1 MHKRLANTPP
11 KTKVSVRRALPLN
24 GHVDGRLDGHAD
36 GAATVK
42 LSVNV
47 SEDVGLKLRQV
58 AFEQRLSE
66 SSIVEVALGLLFRRS
81 DNASLGALLRQ
92 QGATLRRK
100 RKKS

>member
-1 MHKRLANTPP
+1 MSTKARPP
-11 KTKVSVRRALPLN
+11 SRRA
-24 GHVDGRLDGHAD
+24 DARFAD
-36 GAATVK
+36 EVQNDASTVK

-66 SSIVEVALGLLFRRS
+66 SSIVEVALALLFRRS
-81 DNASLGALLRQ
+81 EGQTLGSLLRQ

-100 RKKS
+100 RKRV

>member
-1 MHKRLANTPP
+1 MHKRLANSPP
-11 KTKVSVRRALPLN
+11 KTKDSVRRAVP
-24 GHVDGRLDGHAD
+24 VDGRANGRSDGQVD
-36 GAATVK
+36 GASTVK

-47 SEDVGLKLRQV
+47 SEEVGLKLRQV

-81 DNASLGALLRQ
+81 DNSQLGTLLRQ

-100 RKKS
+100 RKKT